1 MERVAARQPDDTPQP
16 INAYLHGTN
25 LEGADL
31 RLATLSGTNLE
42 GADLSGANL
51 NGADLTGA
59 PLSDANLS
67 FANLGGTNLTEAKLL
82 ETTFLISAAS
92 SAWSIDGHLFSSLPP
107 PTRFLLSFCSP

>member
-16 INAYLHGTN
+16 INAYLH
-25 LEGADL
+25 
-31 RLATLSGTNLE
+31 GTNLE

-82 ETTFLISAAS
+82 ETTFLDVDLSSIIGLEHRRSLIFFASAAH
-92 SAWSIDGHLFSSLPP
+92 AIPPVFLFAVALPKE
-107 PTRFLLSFCSP
+107 